1 MSDHVNHSRRRFLQV
16 SAGAAVLA
24 ACPRALWAQA
34 YPSRPVRLVLG
45 YAPGA
50 APDIVARLT
59 AQWLSERLGQQVFVD
74 NRPGA
79 GSNIGTEAVVRAP
92 PDGYTLLYGTTANA
106 TNATLYDNLHFDFMR
121 DIAPVAGVFRGPN
134 LITVNPDLP
143 IKSLP
148 DLIGYAK
155 ANPGKLN
162 FGAANGGT
170 VQLSGELF
178 KMMTGVNIVHVPYR
192 SQAQATTDLMAGQM
206 QVSFDVMPT
215 TIEYVRAGKLRAL
228 AVTTAKR
235 TPALPDVPAVAEFVP
250 GYEAS
255 SWHGVGAPRRTPVE
269 IVDRINKTINAA
281 LADPQNQKRLADV
294 GGLPMPLSPAEFGEF
309 IAEET
314 QKWAKVIKF
323 AGAKID

>member
-1 MSDHVNHSRRRFLQV
+1 VNHPRRRFLR
-16 SAGAAVLA
+16 SALGAAALA
-24 ACPRALWAQA
+24 AHPSSLWAQA

-59 AQWLSERLGQQVFVD
+59 AQWLSERLGQQIFVD

-106 TNATLYDNLHFDFMR
+106 TNATLYENLHFDFIR
-121 DIAPVAGVFRGPN
+121 DMAPVGGVFRGPN
-134 LITVNPDLP
+134 LITVNPELP
-143 IKSLP
+143 IKSLT
-148 DLIGYAK
+148 DLIAYAK

-228 AVTTAKR
+228 AVTTATR
-235 TPALPDVPAVAEFVP
+235 TPALPDIPAVAEFVP

-255 SWHGVGAPRRTPVE
+255 SWHGLGAPRKTPAE
-269 IVDRINKTINAA
+269 IIDKLNKTLNAV
-281 LADPQNQKRLADV
+281 LAEPQNQKRLADV
-294 GGLPMPLSPAEFGEF
+294 GGIPMPLSPAAFGEF

-314 QKWAKVIKF
+314 KKWARVIKF

>member
-1 MSDHVNHSRRRFLQV
+1 MKHDRRRFLELA
-16 SAGAAVLA
+16 AGAAALA
-24 ACPRALWAQA
+24 ALPSALRAQA

-50 APDIVARLT
+50 SPDIVSRLT
-59 AQWLSERLGQQVFVD
+59 AQWLTERLGQQVFVD

-79 GSNIGTEAVVRAP
+79 GSNIGTEAVVRAR

-106 TNATLYDNLHFDFMR
+106 TNATLYENLNFNFMR

-134 LITVNPDLP
+134 LITVNPQLP
-143 IKSLP
+143 IHSLP
-148 DLIGYAK
+148 ELIAYAK

-178 KMMTGVNIVHVPYR
+178 KMMAGVNIVHVPYR
-192 SQAQATTDLMAGQM
+192 SQAQATTDLMSGQM

-215 TIEYVRAGKLRAL
+215 TIGYVRAGNLRAL
-228 AVTTAKR
+228 AVTTAMR
-235 TPALPDVPAVAEFVP
+235 NAALPDVPAVAEFVP

-255 SWHGVGAPRRTPVE
+255 SWHGLGAPRGTPAE
-269 IVDRINKTINAA
+269 IIDKLNQTVNAA

-294 GGLPMPLSPAEFGEF
+294 GGLPMPLSPAEFGRF

-314 QKWAKVIKF
+314 RKWAKVIKF

>member
-1 MSDHVNHSRRRFLQV
+1 MKPSRRRFLK
-16 SAGAAVLA
+16 LA
-24 ACPRALWAQA
+24 ASNAALLVLPRIAWAQA
-34 YPSRPVRLVLG
+34 YPTRPVRLILG
-45 YAPGA
+45 YGPGN

-59 AQWLSERLGQQVFVD
+59 SQWLSERLGQPVVID

-92 PDGYTLLYGTTANA
+92 ADGYTLLYVTTANA
-106 TNATLYDNLHFDFMR
+106 TNATLYDNLSFDFIR
-121 DIAPVAGVFRGPN
+121 DIVPVAGVIRVPN
-134 LITVNPDLP
+134 LVTVNP
-143 IKSLP
+143 SLP
-148 DLIGYAK
+148 VTTVPQLIAYAK

-178 KMMTGVNIVHVPYR
+178 KMMTGVDIVHVPYR
-192 SQAQATTDLMAGQM
+192 NQAQAATDLIAGQM

-228 AVTTAKR
+228 AVTTATR
-235 TPALPDVPAVAEFVP
+235 SQALPEIPAIGEFVP

-255 SWHGVGAPRRTPVE
+255 SWHGIGAPKNTPSEVVE
-269 IVDRINKTINAA
+269 RVNKEINTA
-281 LADPQNQKRLADV
+281 LADPQNKKRLADIGSV
-294 GGLPMPLSPAEFGEF
+294 PMPLAPADFGEF

-314 QKWAKVIKF
+314 RKWAKVIKF
-323 AGAKID
+323 AGAKVD

>member
-1 MSDHVNHSRRRFLQV
+1 MNCQRRRLFELA
-16 SAGAAVLA
+16 AGAAALA
-24 ACPRALWAQA
+24 ACPSALRAQA

-50 APDIVARLT
+50 SPDIVGRLA
-59 AQWLSERLGQQVFVD
+59 AQWLSERLGQQVFVE

-79 GSNIGTEAVVRAP
+79 GSNIGTEAVVRAR

-106 TNATLYDNLHFDFMR
+106 TNAALYESLNFDFIR
-121 DIAPVAGVFRGPN
+121 DIAPIGGVVRLPN
-134 LITVNPDLP
+134 LITINPQLPVN
-143 IKSLP
+143 SLAE
-148 DLIGYAK
+148 LIAYAK

-162 FGAANGGT
+162 YGAANGGM
-170 VQLSGELF
+170 VQLCGELF

-192 SQAQATTDLMAGQM
+192 GQAQATTDLMSGQM

-228 AVTTAKR
+228 AVTAAMR
-235 TPALPDVPAVAEFVP
+235 NAAVPDIPAVAELVP

-255 SWHGVGAPRRTPVE
+255 AWHGLGAPRGTPVD
-269 IVDRINKTINAA
+269 IIDKLNQAINAA
-281 LADPQNQKRLADV
+281 LADPQNKKRLADV
-294 GGLPMPLSPAEFGEF
+294 GGVPMPMSPAEFGQF

-314 QKWAKVIKF
+314 NKWAKVIKF